1 MIEPNL
7 SKEEK
12 VAKRALEMLPGI
24 IAWIMITSPVWGGIF
39 FPVQIAYFVL
49 IFNAFWLYKS
59 LSTVLF
65 FVIGFFRIMNN
76 EQVDWVAKLQRLE
89 NIPQSIKELS
99 RKVKLIQ
106 REKYDPKVFSDSRF
120 TKLPRYMKWVVFQ
133 FERQKTKRLLKKE
146 IKELK
151 ALQHKKIIP
160 WKSVHHILIFPF
172 WKEPYEVM
180 KRSLNQVANQTLPNK
195 HISVVIGAE
204 ERHPPAFELAKRLKK
219 EFEGKF
225 EHIWINNHVLTEDEI
240 VGKGANMA
248 SCGRLAQKKIEEL
261 GWDKNLVTITSSD
274 CDTKFDRSYFAYMAY
289 LYVTDEDRLT
299 HFYAAPMFYYAN
311 IWKVPFYS
319 RVANTLFTVNNIA
332 TSVRPDKFIQV
343 SSYSFS
349 WRLLEDINF
358 WSVEIVPE
366 DFHMFFKALFVHGDK
381 VMTVPMYIR
390 NFADAAES
398 IGHLGNI
405 KNQYEQ
411 VKRWAWGVS
420 DNSWMIRSLFKAKKK
435 TFYMAYRVF
444 HTVFDHLTWSIIS
457 FILLFGANIPPLVN
471 DEFSQTV
478 FGQKLPKVSSFIL
491 TISSLSFVLIILL
504 DFFIKPRREQKISI
518 LRRVL
523 EQFQWFTFP
532 VVSFFFGA
540 IPGLDAQTRLLFGKY
555 MEHRL
560 TEKH

>member
-1 MIEPNL
+1 MVDANL
-7 SKEEK
+7 SKNEK
-12 VAKRALEMLPGI
+12 VVKRLLEMLPGI
-24 IAWIMITSPVWGGIF
+24 IAWVMITSPVWGGIF

-65 FVIGFFRIMNN
+65 FVIGFFRITSN
-76 EQVDWVAKLQRLE
+76 EQVDWVAKLHRLDDSE
-89 NIPQSIKELS
+89 RSVAELEKKIEEL
-99 RKVKLIQ
+99 RQ
-106 REKYDPKVFSDSRF
+106 EKYAVQKFTDSRF
-120 TKLPRYMKWVVFQ
+120 ALLPSYMKRLVFL
-133 FERQKTKRLLKKE
+133 FEKQKAKRLLRRE
-146 IKELK
+146 IKDLRSF
-151 ALQHKKIIP
+151 QNKKVLP

-172 WKEPYEVM
+172 WKEPYDVL
-180 KRSLNQVANQTLPNK
+180 KKSLDQVANQTFPK
-195 HISVVIGAE
+195 ERISVVIGAE
-204 ERHPPAFELAKRLKK
+204 ERHPPAFDLAKRLQK
-219 EFEGKF
+219 EYKGKF
-225 EHIWINNHVLTEDEI
+225 EHVWINNHVLTSDEI

-261 GWDKNLVTITSSD
+261 GWDKDFVTITSSD
-274 CDTKFDRSYFAYMAY
+274 CDTKFDKSYFAYFTY
-289 LYVTDEDRLT
+289 LFVTDPDRYT
-299 HFYAAPMFYYAN
+299 RYYAAPMFYYAN

-319 RVANTLFTVNNIA
+319 REANTLFTVNNIA
-332 TSVRPDKFIQV
+332 TAVRPDKFIQV

-358 WSVEIVPE
+358 WSVAIVPE

-381 VMTVPMYIR
+381 VITVPMYLR
-390 NFADAAES
+390 NLADAAES
-398 IGHLGNI
+398 VGHLGNI

-420 DNSWMIRSLFKAKKK
+420 DNSWMIRSLFKAKRKSV
-435 TFYMAYRVF
+435 YMVYRVF

-491 TISSLSFVLIILL
+491 TMSSMSFVLIIIL
-504 DFFIKPRREQKISI
+504 DFFIKPRREQNVSI
-518 LRRVL
+518 FRRVL
-523 EQFQWFTFP
+523 EQFQWLTFP